1 MATNAQIK
9 ALLSSYKDGDVER
22 FKTTALQIAAHEANK
37 GHEKFAE
44 EIKNIVGRFVKDD
57 DKKIVSLSPQLLIQ
71 PRGELEG
78 LFDASYP
85 TIKLNSLV
93 FEDKL
98 KQRIDRIV
106 EEYKNIRKLDDFG
119 LKPRSKILMVGAP
132 GTGKT
137 MTASALAGQLS
148 LPLFSIQLDRLLTKY
163 MGETAGK
170 LRLVFEHIRKVK
182 GVYFFDEFDAIG
194 GSRNL
199 GNDVGEIRRI
209 LNTFLQFIEASR
221 SDSLILA
228 ATNYSELLD
237 KALFRRFD
245 DVLVYDNPT
254 KDLIIKTYEMY
265 LYTLKDIK
273 VDLKKIAEASMGLSY
288 SDISNICANAL
299 KLQILRDEKI
309 TTNLL
314 IDLVKDN
321 IIGK

>member
-1 MATNAQIK
+1 MATNLQIK
-9 ALLSSYKDGDVER
+9 ALLNSYKDGDVDR
-22 FKTTALQIAAHEANK
+22 FRTTALQIAAHEANK

-44 EIKNIVGRFVKDD
+44 EIKNIVDQFISKNDEKV
-57 DKKIVSLSPQLLIQ
+57 VSLTPQLLIQ

-78 LFDASYP
+78 LFEASYP
-85 TIKLNSLV
+85 NIKLNSLI

-106 EEYKNIRKLDDFG
+106 EEYKNIRKLNDFG
-119 LKPRSKILMVGAP
+119 LKPRSKILMIGSP

-137 MTASALAGQLS
+137 LTASALAGQLN
-148 LPLFSIQLDRLLTKY
+148 LPLFCIQLDRLLTKY
-163 MGETAGK
+163 MGETSSK
-170 LRLVFEHIRKVK
+170 LRLVFEQIKKVK

-209 LNTFLQFIEASR
+209 LNTFLQFIEMSR

-245 DVLVYDNPT
+245 DVLIYNNPSKT
-254 KDLIIKTYEMY
+254 LIKSTYQMY
-265 LYTLKDIK
+265 LRMIKNILVDIDK
-273 VDLKKIAEASMGLSY
+273 VSEASLGLSY
-288 SDISNICANAL
+288 ADISNICANAL
-299 KLQILRDEKI
+299 KMQILHDEKI
-309 TTNLL
+309 TTKLL
-314 IDLVKDN
+314 IDLIKDTT
-321 IIGK
+321 IGK